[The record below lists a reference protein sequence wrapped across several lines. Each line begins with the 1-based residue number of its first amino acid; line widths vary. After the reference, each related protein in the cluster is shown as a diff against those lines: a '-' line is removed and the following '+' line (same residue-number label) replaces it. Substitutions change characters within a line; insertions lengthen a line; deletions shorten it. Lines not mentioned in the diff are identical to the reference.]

1 MFASVVTD
9 RIQGEETVD
18 NGLLQLL
25 YSIFIVSESVH
36 NAMEI
41 IKGSLDNISRP
52 ASTEQTD
59 NRFCP
64 AAPFELLVLSND
76 SADFQQNGSG
86 EMEHP
91 NRGTGP
97 GKDPV
102 ENTGDENEDSKLQ
115 RAFEEMRRLDA
126 ILSAEIFKEK
136 EIQCQRKELQAKMW
150 QELQRKPD
158 RYSECAHEALNTKLF
173 LALEAHTCTKE
184 EDHYAPLFETQVP
197 DCEHDGDDQG
207 LEQADMPPCSLT
219 SSFGGSA
226 NNEGLWFVESNSKTS
241 KTKNKQ
247 KDFVQRNIE
256 LASDVGRVRLTR
268 AEKERLAELFQEKNE
283 EEEDRARTSGTDS
296 EEAVW
301 ATSVSAGQG
310 YTPEP
315 SELEHLMELDAK
327 ICLLLPAEELHSLQ
341 SSNTDLSVFQEV
353 PVKYMEVVVGTW
365 QKGLGSKVGWKQDWD
380 RQPGEKVLQD
390 IKERRELETRLQEIQ
405 RQLEMLGVGQ
415 EMTNES
421 ADLTEEQLLC
431 LLDECERTESWSQV
445 YPRNKTAPSGP

>member
-76 SADFQQNGSG
+76 SADFQNGSG

-91 NRGTGP
+91 NRGRGP
-97 GKDPV
+97 GK
-102 ENTGDENEDSKLQ
+102 G
-115 RAFEEMRRLDA
+115 
-126 ILSAEIFKEK
+126 
-136 EIQCQRKELQAKMW
+136 
-150 QELQRKPD
+150 
-158 RYSECAHEALNTKLF
+158 
-173 LALEAHTCTKE
+173 TKE

-207 LEQADMPPCSLT
+207 LEQAEMPPCSLT
-219 SSFGGSA
+219 SSFGESSA
-226 NNEGLWFVESNSKTS
+226 NNEGLRFVESNSKTS

>member
-9 RIQGEETVD
+9 RMQGEETVD
-18 NGLLQLL
+18 KGLLQLH
-25 YSIFIVSESVH
+25 YSIFIVSESVN

-52 ASTEQTD
+52 ASTEQTG

-97 GKDPV
+97 GK
-102 ENTGDENEDSKLQ
+102 G
-115 RAFEEMRRLDA
+115 
-126 ILSAEIFKEK
+126 
-136 EIQCQRKELQAKMW
+136 
-150 QELQRKPD
+150 
-158 RYSECAHEALNTKLF
+158 
-173 LALEAHTCTKE
+173 TKE

-207 LEQADMPPCSLT
+207 LQQAEMPPCSLT
-219 SSFGGSA
+219 SSFGGSSA

-247 KDFVQRNIE
+247 KDFVQRNIK
-256 LASDVGRVRLTR
+256 LASSDVGRVRLTR
-268 AEKERLAELFQEKNE
+268 AGKERLTELLQEINE
-283 EEEDRARTSGTDS
+283 EEEDSASTSGTDS
-296 EEAVW
+296 EEAMW

-315 SELEHLMELDAK
+315 SDLEHLMELDAK
-327 ICLLLPAEELHSLQ
+327 ICCLLPAEELHSLQ
-341 SSNTDLSVFQEV
+341 SLNTDLSVFQEV
-353 PVKYMEVVVGTW
+353 PVKYMEVMVGTW

-405 RQLEMLGVGQ
+405 RQLEILGVGQ

-431 LLDECERTESWSQV
+431 LLDECERTESWSQDNL
-445 YPRNKTAPSGP
+445 RNKTAPSGP

>member
-9 RIQGEETVD
+9 RMQGEETVD
-18 NGLLQLL
+18 KGLLQLH
-25 YSIFIVSESVH
+25 YSIFIVSESVN

-52 ASTEQTD
+52 ASTEQTG

-97 GKDPV
+97 GKDQFFAEV
-102 ENTGDENEDSKLQ
+102 TGDENENSKLQ
-115 RAFEEMRRLDA
+115 RAFEEMRRLDE

-136 EIQCQRKELQAKMW
+136 EIRCQRKELQAKMW

-158 RYSECAHEALNTKLF
+158 RYSECAQEALNTKLF

-207 LEQADMPPCSLT
+207 LQQAEMPPCSLT
-219 SSFGGSA
+219 SSFGGSSA

-247 KDFVQRNIE
+247 KDFVQRNIK
-256 LASDVGRVRLTR
+256 LASSDVGRVRLTR
-268 AEKERLAELFQEKNE
+268 AGKERLTELLQEINE
-283 EEEDRARTSGTDS
+283 EEEDSASTSGTDS
-296 EEAVW
+296 EEAMW

-315 SELEHLMELDAK
+315 SDLEHLMELDAK
-327 ICLLLPAEELHSLQ
+327 ICCLLPAEELHSLQ
-341 SSNTDLSVFQEV
+341 SLNTDLSVFQ
-353 PVKYMEVVVGTW
+353 
-365 QKGLGSKVGWKQDWD
+365 GLGSKVGWKQDWD

-405 RQLEMLGVGQ
+405 RQLEILGVGQ

-431 LLDECERTESWSQV
+431 LLDECERTESWSQDNL
-445 YPRNKTAPSGP
+445 RNKTAPSGP

>member
-9 RIQGEETVD
+9 RMQGEETVD
-18 NGLLQLL
+18 KGLLQLH
-25 YSIFIVSESVH
+25 YSIFIVSESVN

-52 ASTEQTD
+52 ASTEQTG

-97 GKDPV
+97 GK
-102 ENTGDENEDSKLQ
+102 GDENENSKLQ
-115 RAFEEMRRLDA
+115 RAFEEMRRLDE

-136 EIQCQRKELQAKMW
+136 EIRCQRKELQAKMW

-158 RYSECAHEALNTKLF
+158 RYSECAQEALNTKLF

-207 LEQADMPPCSLT
+207 LQQAEMPPCSLT
-219 SSFGGSA
+219 SSFGGSSA

-247 KDFVQRNIE
+247 KDFVQRNIK
-256 LASDVGRVRLTR
+256 LASSDVGRVRLTR
-268 AEKERLAELFQEKNE
+268 AGKERLTELLQEINE
-283 EEEDRARTSGTDS
+283 EEEDSASTSGTDS
-296 EEAVW
+296 EEAMW

-315 SELEHLMELDAK
+315 SDLEHLMELDAK
-327 ICLLLPAEELHSLQ
+327 ICCLLPAEELHSLQ
-341 SSNTDLSVFQEV
+341 SLNTDLSVFQEV
-353 PVKYMEVVVGTW
+353 PVKYMEVMVGTW

-405 RQLEMLGVGQ
+405 RQLEILGVGQ

-431 LLDECERTESWSQV
+431 LLDECERTESWSQDNL
-445 YPRNKTAPSGP
+445 RNKTAPSGP

>member
-9 RIQGEETVD
+9 RMQGEETVD
-18 NGLLQLL
+18 KGLLQLH
-25 YSIFIVSESVH
+25 YSIFIVSESVN

-52 ASTEQTD
+52 ASTEQTG

-76 SADFQQNGSG
+76 SADFQNGSG

-97 GKDPV
+97 GK
-102 ENTGDENEDSKLQ
+102 G
-115 RAFEEMRRLDA
+115 
-126 ILSAEIFKEK
+126 
-136 EIQCQRKELQAKMW
+136 
-150 QELQRKPD
+150 
-158 RYSECAHEALNTKLF
+158 
-173 LALEAHTCTKE
+173 TKE

-207 LEQADMPPCSLT
+207 LQQAEMPPCSLT
-219 SSFGGSA
+219 SSFGGSSA

-247 KDFVQRNIE
+247 KDFVQRNIK
-256 LASDVGRVRLTR
+256 LASSDVGRVRLTR
-268 AEKERLAELFQEKNE
+268 AGKERLTELLQEINE
-283 EEEDRARTSGTDS
+283 EEEDSASTSGTDS
-296 EEAVW
+296 EEAMW

-315 SELEHLMELDAK
+315 SDLEHLMELDAK
-327 ICLLLPAEELHSLQ
+327 ICCLLPAEELHSLQ
-341 SSNTDLSVFQEV
+341 SLNTDLSVFQEV
-353 PVKYMEVVVGTW
+353 PVKYMEVMVGTW

-405 RQLEMLGVGQ
+405 RQLEILGVGQ

-431 LLDECERTESWSQV
+431 LLDECERTESWSQDNL
-445 YPRNKTAPSGP
+445 RNKTAPSGP

>member
-76 SADFQQNGSG
+76 SADFQNGSG

-97 GKDPV
+97 GK
-102 ENTGDENEDSKLQ
+102 G
-115 RAFEEMRRLDA
+115 
-126 ILSAEIFKEK
+126 
-136 EIQCQRKELQAKMW
+136 
-150 QELQRKPD
+150 
-158 RYSECAHEALNTKLF
+158 
-173 LALEAHTCTKE
+173 TKE

>member
-1 MFASVVTD
+1 
-9 RIQGEETVD
+9 
-18 NGLLQLL
+18 
-25 YSIFIVSESVH
+25 
-36 NAMEI
+36 MEI

-52 ASTEQTD
+52 ASTEQTG

-86 EMEHP
+86 EMEHH

-97 GKDPV
+97 GKG
-102 ENTGDENEDSKLQ
+102 NENEDSKLQ
-115 RAFEEMRRLDA
+115 RAFEEMRRLDE
-126 ILSAEIFKEK
+126 ILSAEIFKK
-136 EIQCQRKELQAKMW
+136 NKIRCQRKELQAKMW
-150 QELQRKPD
+150 QELQRNPD
-158 RYSECAHEALNTKLF
+158 RYSKCAHEALNTKLF

-184 EDHYAPLFETQVP
+184 EDHYTPLFDTQVP
-197 DCEHDGDDQG
+197 DCEHDGDNQG
-207 LEQADMPPCSLT
+207 LQQAEKPPYSLT
-219 SSFGGSA
+219 SSFEGSSA
-226 NNEGLWFVESNSKTS
+226 NNDGLRFVESNSKTS

-256 LASDVGRVRLTR
+256 LASSDVGQVRLTH
-268 AEKERLAELFQEKNE
+268 AEKERLAELLQEINE
-283 EEEDRARTSGTDS
+283 EEEDSASGTDS

-315 SELEHLMELDAK
+315 SDLEHLMEIDAK
-327 ICLLLPAEELHSLQ
+327 IRLLLPAEELHSLQ
-341 SSNTDLSVFQEV
+341 SSNTDLSVFQ
-353 PVKYMEVVVGTW
+353 
-365 QKGLGSKVGWKQDWD
+365 GLGSKIGWKQDWD
-380 RQPGEKVLQD
+380 KQPGEKVLQD

-405 RQLEMLGVGQ
+405 QQLEFLGVGQ

-431 LLDECERTESWSQV
+431 LLDECRRTESRSQNN
-445 YPRNKTAPSGP
+445 PRKKTVPSGH

>member
-97 GKDPV
+97 GK
-102 ENTGDENEDSKLQ
+102 G
-115 RAFEEMRRLDA
+115 
-126 ILSAEIFKEK
+126 
-136 EIQCQRKELQAKMW
+136 
-150 QELQRKPD
+150 
-158 RYSECAHEALNTKLF
+158 
-173 LALEAHTCTKE
+173 TKE

>member
-91 NRGTGP
+91 NRGRGP
-97 GKDPV
+97 GK
-102 ENTGDENEDSKLQ
+102 
-115 RAFEEMRRLDA
+115 
-126 ILSAEIFKEK
+126 EIFKEK

-207 LEQADMPPCSLT
+207 LEQAEMPPCSLT
-219 SSFGGSA
+219 SSFGESSA
-226 NNEGLWFVESNSKTS
+226 NNEGLRFVESNSKTS